1 MLRNLSVPIPIRPN
15 RAGIKDKFKAERFSL
30 RFKNLTVLFF
40 IRARPDGK
48 IGDRLASDRDYSGG
62 SLFSVPS
69 WNPNTTTTVIWTLL
83 FWCRHAAEMFPTK
96 GILS

>member
-1 MLRNLSVPIPIRPN
+1 MVIFINVAKFVSSNSDSAEQSL
-15 RAGIKDKFKAERFSL
+15 KDKVKAERFSL

-69 WNPNTTTTVIWTLL
+69 
-83 FWCRHAAEMFPTK
+83 
-96 GILS
+96 